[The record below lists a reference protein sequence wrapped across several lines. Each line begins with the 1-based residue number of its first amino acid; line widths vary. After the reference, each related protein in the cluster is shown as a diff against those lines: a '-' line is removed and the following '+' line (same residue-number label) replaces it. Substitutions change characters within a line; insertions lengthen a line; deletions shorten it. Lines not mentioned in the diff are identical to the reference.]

1 MCEVAM
7 VQIELDDRW
16 LGGGGDFRVRER
28 QKAMVWSSFDLEL
41 DIKMIVG
48 EISGRETWKLQLID
62 VQELVS
68 KQFGTVHQKTK
79 CPGHGDNIT
88 VCQNQKHTL

>member
-1 MCEVAM
+1 M
-7 VQIELDDRW
+7 V
-16 LGGGGDFRVRER
+16 GGGDFRVRER

-62 VQELVS
+62 V
-68 KQFGTVHQKTK
+68 
-79 CPGHGDNIT
+79 
-88 VCQNQKHTL
+88 